1 MQPEEQPRTIVVLGS
16 TGNQGRGVVEY
27 LLREPGLETCLVRA
41 VTRDTTSPAARQ
53 LLQNYQTP
61 DERLSLVTGDV
72 YDPES
77 LKNAFS
83 GAYGV
88 FAVTSEHGHKRID
101 TEEDMKHELQA
112 GLNIISVAKLCEIQ
126 HFVFSSLPNMKQ
138 VTGGRFEKLFHMDHK
153 YIIEQWA
160 KRDLAAV
167 TCLLPGFFLTNLN
180 WPQYCRHENGVVR
193 FCPPIP
199 GDKLVQWLDPVHD
212 MGVFAARVFAL
223 GVSKTKNKNYVV
235 AAPKMRM
242 QDFATSFSRVTGHQA
257 IYSPTSL
264 DEWADMASGAVGPG
278 FKEDIRQMM
287 EWASIMPDDK
297 ICYGALDP
305 TEDPTWEDL
314 GLSASSFE
322 DWLKRTGWTGP

>member
-112 GLNIISVAKLCEIQ
+112 GLNIISAAKLCEIQ

-167 TCLLPGFFLTNLN
+167 TCLLPGWSSLRQSNL
-180 WPQYCRHENGVVR
+180 
-193 FCPPIP
+193 
-199 GDKLVQWLDPVHD
+199 
-212 MGVFAARVFAL
+212 
-223 GVSKTKNKNYVV
+223 
-235 AAPKMRM
+235 
-242 QDFATSFSRVTGHQA
+242 
-257 IYSPTSL
+257 
-264 DEWADMASGAVGPG
+264 
-278 FKEDIRQMM
+278 
-287 EWASIMPDDK
+287 
-297 ICYGALDP
+297 
-305 TEDPTWEDL
+305 
-314 GLSASSFE
+314 
-322 DWLKRTGWTGP
+322 